1 MLNILKTHIR
11 INNLQQQYNDS
22 SNDTL
27 HKQSIIE
34 YNLIQQQNY
43 LKSLRNKK

>member
-43 LKSLRNKK
+43 LKSLRNNK